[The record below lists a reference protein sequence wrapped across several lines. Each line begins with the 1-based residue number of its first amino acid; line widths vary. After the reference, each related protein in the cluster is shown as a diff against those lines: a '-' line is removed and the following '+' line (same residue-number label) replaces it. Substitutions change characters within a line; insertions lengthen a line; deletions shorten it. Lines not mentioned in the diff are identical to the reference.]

1 MKIKDIIYVGIILT
15 LCGYC
20 AYLHNKSSKISLTT
34 IYNLDTVYIRKDSIL
49 NIIKE
54 NEIKSNNLEDNYKK
68 DYIRIV
74 NQSSTADIE
83 FFSNYLDSTFVE

>member
-1 MKIKDIIYVGIILT
+1 MKIKDIIYIGIILI
-15 LCGYC
+15 LGGYC

-34 IYNLDTVYIRKDSIL
+34 VYNLDTVYVRKDSIL